1 MKRDPVIDNL
11 RFVGITLIVLA
22 HVTPPNLILFNAR
35 AFDVPLM
42 LFVSGLA
49 YSGKSVEVKWNFF
62 IHRFLRLVV
71 PVYLFLT
78 LYFVLAGAMKFMA
91 GIDFGITTRHI
102 VGSYLLMEGIGFVWI
117 IRVFLMV
124 AMLTPWLVRLE
135 ARIKSDAQFA
145 VLLVALAVAQE
156 VLLVSHAGLGNP
168 FVRDFV
174 YYAVGYSLLFLLGLR
189 LQRAS
194 SRWSWLT
201 GCVVLFVTVLLLVWL
216 QKWSIWVNDYKYPP
230 RLYFMAY
237 GAVASVA
244 CFLTMRSKPLRRK
257 THLVTFIGQ
266 NTIWIYLW
274 HIPLIQLTGMLHL
287 AWHVRF
293 LLVYVLSVAVVWVQ
307 VALVNHCQTT
317 HKNLTLLKYL
327 KG

>member
-22 HVTPPNLILFNAR
+22 HVTPPILILFNAR
-35 AFDVPLM
+35 TFDVPLM

-49 YSGKSVEVKWNFF
+49 YAGKTVDVRWHFF
-62 IHRFLRLVV
+62 VHRFLRLVV

-78 LYFVLAGAMKFMA
+78 LYFVLAGAMKFVA
-91 GIDFGITTRHI
+91 SIDFGITRHHI
-102 VGSYLLMEGIGFVWI
+102 VGSYLLMDGIGYVWI

-124 AMLTPWLVRLE
+124 AMLTPWLVRIE
-135 ARIKSDAQFA
+135 VRIKSDGLFA
-145 VLLVALAVAQE
+145 VLLVTLAVAQE
-156 VLLVSHAGLGNP
+156 VLLASHAGLGNP

-189 LQRAS
+189 LQRTAC
-194 SRWSWLT
+194 RRSWLT
-201 GCVVLFVTVLLLVWL
+201 GCAVLFVAVLLLVCH
-216 QKWSIWVNDYKYPP
+216 QNGSIWVNDYKYPP

-244 CFLTMRSKPLRRK
+244 CFLAMRSKLLRRK
-257 THLVTFIGQ
+257 VSLVTFIGQ

-287 AWHVRF
+287 AWYVRF
-293 LLVYVLSVAVVWVQ
+293 LLVYMLSVVVVRAQ
-307 VALVNHCQTT
+307 VALVNHWQHT